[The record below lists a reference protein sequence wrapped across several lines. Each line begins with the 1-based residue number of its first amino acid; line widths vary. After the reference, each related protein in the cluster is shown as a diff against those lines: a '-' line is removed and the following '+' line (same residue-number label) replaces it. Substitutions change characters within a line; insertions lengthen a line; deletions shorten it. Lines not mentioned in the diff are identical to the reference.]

1 MSLDLYI
8 KSNTLVQHRG
18 TGIYVRNDGGTQE
31 LTTKEEVLN
40 YFPDANPD
48 EIEEKYF
55 TDSEFF
61 HMNITHNLTKM
72 ADKCGTLAKCDC
84 CSNNA
89 LVTLYDLLWHPEENL
104 KITVPNMGY
113 LDAVMECYKNL
124 LKHPDFFKQYN
135 PKNGWGSYEQL
146 VAKTKEYIKALLSIS
161 DDFENYTIV
170 TSA

>member
-8 KSNTLVQHRG
+8 KSNTPVQHRG

-31 LTTKEEVLN
+31 LTTKEDVLK

-55 TDSEFF
+55 TDNEFF

-72 ADKCGTLAKCDC
+72 AGMCKTLSSYNYNLD
-84 CSNNA
+84 SPV
-89 LVTLYDLLWHPEENL
+89 VTLYDLLWHPEENL
-104 KITVPNMGY
+104 KITIPNMEY
-113 LDAVMECYKNL
+113 LEDVMDCYTNL
-124 LKHPDFFKQYN
+124 LQSPEFFKQYN

-146 VAKTKEYIKALLSIS
+146 VARTKEYLKALLSIS
-161 DDFENYTIV
+161 DDFDNYTIV